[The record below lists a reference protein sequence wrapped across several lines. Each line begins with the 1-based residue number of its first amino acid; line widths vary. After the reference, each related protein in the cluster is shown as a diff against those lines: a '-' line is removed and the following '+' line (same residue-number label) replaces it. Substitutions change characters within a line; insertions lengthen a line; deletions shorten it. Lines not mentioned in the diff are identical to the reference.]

1 MFNCIYYILYIY
13 YYILSYTILS
23 YLLFF
28 YLLFSSS
35 LSFPIFCSIPS
46 SNIPLLF
53 HLPSQYSSSL
63 HSQSFL
69 SQSSIPP
76 FPIQKLSIRVGIWIS
91 LFIFSSDVPELLTPH
106 KLTEWMV
113 QVCRFEYLGIV
124 LACVRFE
131 LVKGYCVW
139 GWRLTYGVILLL
151 LYYIILLL
159 YIYYYILYYTL
170 LFL

>member
-1 MFNCIYYILYIY
+1 MVQFDKYRVVFEHLTFELVLTSGLIILLLYIY
-13 YYILSYTILS
+13 YYYILYVVHIYYYYISYTIL
-23 YLLFF
+23 F

-53 HLPSQYSSSL
+53 HLPFPISSSL

-91 LFIFSSDVPELLTPH
+91 LFIFYQYRTIRPRMFYRMGMSSGAV
-106 KLTEWMV
+106 
-113 QVCRFEYLGIV
+113 
-124 LACVRFE
+124 
-131 LVKGYCVW
+131 
-139 GWRLTYGVILLL
+139 
-151 LYYIILLL
+151 
-159 YIYYYILYYTL
+159 
-170 LFL
+170 